1 MRIDKSFQDFFFLH
15 FEWSILVAALLL
27 MGSIDP
33 SDHTFSFCI
42 VDILG
47 ISFCP
52 GDGFGR
58 SVALLF
64 RGEFLESFRMH
75 PFGIPGAA
83 IILHRIYAIQLR
95 NHAIS
100 KKL

>member
-1 MRIDKSFQDFFFLH
+1 MRIGKSFQDFFFLH
-15 FEWSILVAALLL
+15 FEWCILVAALL
-27 MGSIDP
+27 MMVSIDP
-33 SDHTFSFCI
+33 SEHAFSFCI
-42 VDILG
+42 IDMLG
-47 ISFCP
+47 FSFCP

-83 IILHRIYAIQLR
+83 IILHRIFSLHVR

-100 KKL
+100 NSL